1 MAYRKDFGRQLR
13 ILRRGREI
21 SQEELARVARLD
33 RSFIGRIERGEVNVT
48 LKTMVRMARALR
60 VKLSDLFIWVGGNPS
75 AERARRNL
83 MAMREALRSLL
94 AESSEGAASGSVT
107 VSVEEW
113 KRLERLADEALE
125 HLNLA
130 LGPIEP
136 EGDEEGDE
144 EGEEGR

>member
-13 ILRRGREI
+13 VLRRGREI

-83 MAMREALRSLL
+83 MAVREALRSLL
-94 AESSEGAASGSVT
+94 ESSEGAASGSVT

-113 KRLERLADEALE
+113 KRLERLAEEALE

-136 EGDEEGDE
+136 EGDEEG
-144 EGEEGR
+144 EEGR